1 MVQKTYCLKKINE
14 IGQGDQT
21 FVNGMLVSFVENVN
35 SAMEKIKILRVDEN
49 WVGIAEI
56 SHKLASNFAYL
67 ESKSLQSLASD
78 IEKSVL
84 NENNLY
90 GIAEKTDKMCNDSI
104 LLIEELKNDFDFLST
119 N

>member
-1 MVQKTYCLKKINE
+1 MVQETYCLNKMNE

-21 FVNGMLVSFVENVN
+21 FVNSMLVTFVENVSN
-35 SAMEKIKILRVDEN
+35 ALEKIKILKLDEN

-67 ESKSLQSLASD
+67 ESKSLQAIASD

-84 NENNLY
+84 NENNLI
-90 GIAEKTDKMCNDSI
+90 GIADKTEKLCKDTS
-104 LLIEELKNDFDFLST
+104 LLVEQLKKDFDFLNT